1 MLLEIKDQLGE
12 KLKKY
17 HKVIAIVL
25 FVLYF
30 NVDFQ
35 HLSRTTIHLMGL
47 ILSPITILS
56 LSVSPL
62 FTIKSKFMNHLGKI
76 SYGIYM
82 YHAFAIQMVG
92 FLILKLNSI
101 QILPSCWLWQP
112 HAFLR
117 SKNVWPLVCHFPTIA
132 LRKPKKV

>member
-1 MLLEIKDQLGE
+1 MAINKNEITFESTLLKLCSFYFLYSEFWNKKIILKKGE
-12 KLKKY
+12 KQ
-17 HKVIAIVL
+17 L
-25 FVLYF
+25 F
-30 NVDFQ
+30 
-35 HLSRTTIHLMGL
+35 
-47 ILSPITILS
+47 PITILS

-101 QILPSCWLWQP
+101 QILPSSVLI
-112 HAFLR
+112 FL
-117 SKNVWPLVCHFPTIA
+117 SFFLVTTITILIA
-132 LRKPKKV
+132 HISYVFFEKKLISLKKRYR